1 MKKWQDYSKPEKAM
15 LITIG
20 ILIVLILFS
29 STRISRGIREGFG
42 HFFSVCDT
50 TAQAAPRN

>member
-50 TAQAAPRN
+50 TAQTAPKN

>member
-20 ILIVLILFS
+20 ILIVLILLS
-29 STRISRGIREGFG
+29 STRVSQGIRDGFG
-42 HFFSVCDT
+42 HFFSARDT
-50 TAQAAPRN
+50 TAQAESGN